1 MNKINIYGE
10 LASGIKG
17 GYVTSTDQIRGL
29 SEFIRSYKNVEFFD
43 GFVNALDEY
52 SEESTALPVRYVVF
66 LADKGIFGRKSK
78 IDGLYHSNW
87 NDIRYPAA
95 DFNSYEDGISPR
107 ADRIFEDITTGKRY
121 VWNNSSLEEYT
132 ES

>member
-17 GYVTSTDQIRGL
+17 GYVTSADQIRGL

-43 GFVNALDEY
+43 GIITDTTSYIEGSAV
-52 SEESTALPVRYVVF
+52 LPVSGVYY
-66 LADKGIFGRKSK
+66 LEDKGIFGGLR
-78 IDGLYHSNW
+78 DGMYYGNW
-87 NDIRYPAA
+87 IDIRYPAA
-95 DFNSYEDGISPR
+95 DFNSFEDGISPR

>member
-29 SEFIRSYKNVEFFD
+29 SAFIRSYKNVEFFD
-43 GFVNALDEY
+43 GIVSALDTY
-52 SEESTALPVRYVVF
+52 SEASASLPVSSVYF
-66 LADKGIFGRKSK
+66 LEDKGIFGGKARN
-78 IDGLYHSNW
+78 GMYYNNW
-87 NDIRYPAA
+87 NDIHYPAA

-121 VWNNSSLEEYT
+121 VWNNSSLVEYT

>member
-43 GFVNALDEY
+43 GFVNAALYKY
-52 SEESTALPVRYVVF
+52 SEASLVLPVSGVYF
-66 LADKGIFGRKSK
+66 LEDKGIFGGLR
-78 IDGLYHSNW
+78 DGVYYNNW

-107 ADRIFEDITTGKRY
+107 ADRIFEDIATGNRY
-121 VWNNSSLEEYT
+121 VWSTVNSSLEKYT
-132 ES
+132 V

>member
-10 LASGIKG
+10 LVSGIKA
-17 GYVTSTDQIRGL
+17 GYVTSADQIRGL
-29 SEFIRSYKNVEFFD
+29 SAFIRSYKNVEFFD
-43 GFVNALDEY
+43 GFVNALDTY
-52 SEESTALPVRYVVF
+52 SEASLVLPVSGVYF
-66 LADKGIFGRKSK
+66 LEDKGIFGGLR
-78 IDGLYHSNW
+78 DGVYYNNW

-107 ADRIFEDITTGKRY
+107 ADRIFEDITTGNRY
-121 VWNNSSLEEYT
+121 VWNNSSLVEYT

>member
-1 MNKINIYGE
+1 MSKINIYGE

-43 GFVNALDEY
+43 GFVNALDTY
-52 SEESTALPVRYVVF
+52 SEASLVLPVSGVYF
-66 LADKGIFGRKSK
+66 LEDKGIFGGLR
-78 IDGLYHSNW
+78 DGVSYNNW

-107 ADRIFEDITTGKRY
+107 ADRIFEDIATGNRY
-121 VWNNSSLEEYT
+121 VWNNSSLVEYT